1 MGGDHAAVLATAW
14 PGTHAAGIRRD
25 RTPALTCINVS
36 DHAGP
41 IVSAMRRRPASAWRE
56 WCLSDPIL
64 VLVVDDSVTIRVMMQ
79 RVLQEDR
86 GIAVS
91 AAASAAEAE
100 AMMAVERFDVVTLD
114 VEMPGMGGLELLD
127 RLMQRHAVPVIML
140 SASTGAGAGAT
151 ARAAALRAGAVGC
164 FDKADA
170 VREASALR
178 RLVKAAAAGKARIS
192 AADRA
197 TLLDRPAASLA

>member
-1 MGGDHAAVLATAW
+1 
-14 PGTHAAGIRRD
+14 
-25 RTPALTCINVS
+25 
-36 DHAGP
+36 
-41 IVSAMRRRPASAWRE
+41 MRCRPASAWRE

-64 VLVVDDSVTIRVMMQ
+64 VLVVGDSVTIRVMMQ

-114 VEMPGMGGLELLD
+114 VDMPGMGGLELLD

-140 SASTGAGAGAT
+140 SASTGAGAT

-170 VREASALR
+170 VCEASALR
-178 RLVKAAAAGKARIS
+178 RLVKAAAAGKARLS

-197 TLLDRPAASLA
+197 TMEIDPAD